1 MKHLFFT
8 FGLAMILAAALSS
21 GPSYSQDTGTATG
34 LPLPRYASLKSDNVY
49 VRAGPSMDYPI
60 RWVYKRDGLPVEIQQ
75 EFDAW
80 RKVKMPDGEIGW
92 VHKILIAGVRYAQIT
107 DKKGVV
113 LYSDDDMAKPLARLE
128 NGVIVKVD
136 ECLKLQCHVAI
147 LPYEGWIEKKAL
159 WGVYGSEIFN

>member
-1 MKHLFFT
+1 MKHLFLLL
-8 FGLAMILAAALSS
+8 GLAIFFTVFPAYA
-21 GPSYSQDTGTATG
+21 QDTGTATG

-80 RKVKMPDGEIGW
+80 RKIKMPDGEVGW
-92 VHKILIAGVRYAQIT
+92 VHKILISGVRYAQIGGT
-107 DKKGVV
+107 EAVV
-113 LYSDDDMAKPLARLE
+113 LYTDDDMAKPLAKLE

-136 ECLKLQCHVAI
+136 ECQKLQCRVAI